1 MKLKKHLPKV
11 TPVLFAVALSGC
23 SHMIGGQ
30 YFTSSQATKPIK
42 TNGKVYQPHI
52 IPIDNKLYTN
62 TIGYDQKHPKQSLW
76 YSNDYLYRIGAED
89 VLQIIVWDHPE
100 LNDPS
105 TNTPINYNPA
115 SSTVNNPLS
124 NGRGNNQYGTTVNA
138 EGNIYYPFA
147 GQVHLAGLT
156 PRAAGVLL
164 AQKLSGKI
172 RNPQVTINVTNY
184 RSQRIQVIGAVGK
197 PQTVSLA
204 DVPLTILDA
213 ITQAGGV
220 KTNAQ
225 TSTIFVIRGT
235 SSQPKLYLLNA
246 RSPSNLLLAEKFK
259 LYPNDIIYVP
269 TTGLSN
275 WNRVIS
281 NVLPTLTTA
290 ETAAI
295 AR

>member
-1 MKLKKHLPKV
+1 MKSKKHLPKAG
-11 TPVLFAVALSGC
+11 LLLCAIALSGC
-23 SHMIGGQ
+23 SHVIGGQ
-30 YFTSSQATKPIK
+30 YFTSSQAMKPIK

-52 IPIDNKLYTN
+52 IPIDNKLYTS
-62 TIGYDQKHPKQSLW
+62 TIAYDRKHPKQSLW

-89 VLQIIVWDHPE
+89 VLRITVWDHPE

-115 SSTVNNPLS
+115 GSTATNPLS
-124 NGRGNNQYGTTVNA
+124 NRGSSNPIGTTVDA

-156 PRAAGVLL
+156 PRAASVVLSK
-164 AQKLSGKI
+164 KLSGKI
-172 RNPQVTINVTNY
+172 RNPQVSINVTNY
-184 RSQRIQVIGAVGK
+184 RSQRIQVIGAVGR

-220 KTNAQ
+220 QSNAQ
-225 TSTIFVIRGT
+225 TSAIFVIRGT

-295 AR
+295 AG

>member
-1 MKLKKHLPKV
+1 MKLKKHLTKAG
-11 TPVLFAVALSGC
+11 LLLCAIALSGC
-23 SHMIGGQ
+23 SHVIGGQ
-30 YFTSSQATKPIK
+30 YFTSSQAMKPIK

-52 IPIDNKLYTN
+52 IPIDNKLYTS
-62 TIGYDQKHPKQSLW
+62 TIAYDRKHPKQSLW

-89 VLQIIVWDHPE
+89 VLRITVWDHPE

-115 SSTVNNPLS
+115 GSTATNPLS
-124 NGRGNNQYGTTVNA
+124 NRGSSNPIGTTVDA

-147 GQVHLAGLT
+147 GQVH
-156 PRAAGVLL
+156 
-164 AQKLSGKI
+164 
-172 RNPQVTINVTNY
+172 
-184 RSQRIQVIGAVGK
+184 
-197 PQTVSLA
+197 A

-220 KTNAQ
+220 QSNAQ
-225 TSTIFVIRGT
+225 TSAIFVIRGT

>member
-1 MKLKKHLPKV
+1 MKLKKHLPKAG
-11 TPVLFAVALSGC
+11 LLLCAIALSGC
-23 SHMIGGQ
+23 SHIIGGQ
-30 YFTSSQATKPIK
+30 YFTSSQAMKPIK

-52 IPIDNKLYTN
+52 IPIDNKLYSN
-62 TIGYDQKHPKQSLW
+62 TIAYDRKHRKQSLW
-76 YSNDYLYRIGAED
+76 YSDDYQYRIGAED
-89 VLQIIVWDHPE
+89 VLRITVWDHPE

-105 TNTPINYNPA
+105 TNTPINYNPSGSA
-115 SSTVNNPLS
+115 ATNPLS
-124 NGRGNNQYGTTVNA
+124 NRGSSNPFGTTVDA

-156 PRAAGVLL
+156 PREASTVLSK
-164 AQKLSGKI
+164 KLSDKI
-172 RNPQVTINVTNY
+172 RNPQVTINVINY
-184 RSQRIQVIGAVGK
+184 RSQRIQVIGAVGR

-220 KTNAQ
+220 QKNAQ